1 MKKIMLVVLAVLM
14 LTFAAVSAQ
23 ETQTVTEINWEDVA
37 EIAAEVDSEAQ
48 FFLIGETGMAMW
60 IPSVFHDVELT
71 QEDVDAGMV
80 AFLSTEDADAFVTVM
95 FMDLEGSTFDDVY
108 ANILADSDYTEVEQG
123 ISNGLPAITYTYEEG
138 DTMTVAFVNDEGGVL
153 QFMFSPKSN
162 EGFAAVASF
171 MMASIQIAE

>member
-1 MKKIMLVVLAVLM
+1 MLVVLAVLM

-23 ETQTVTEINWEDVA
+23 ETQTVVELNWEDFA
-37 EIAAEVDSEAQ
+37 DTAAEVDSDGQ
-48 FFLIGETGMAMW
+48 FFYVGDTGMAMW

-108 ANILADSDYTEVEQG
+108 ANILADSDYTEVDLSV
-123 ISNGLPAITYTYEEG
+123 INGLPAITYAYEEN
-138 DTMTVAFVNDEGGVL
+138 DTIIAAFVNDEGGVL

-162 EGFAAVASF
+162 EGFAAVAF
-171 MMASIQIAE
+171 IMMASIQIAE

>member
-23 ETQTVTEINWEDVA
+23 ETETVVKLNWEDF
-37 EIAAEVDSEAQ
+37 AEVAVELDSDAQ
-48 FFLIGETGMAMW
+48 FFYVGDTGLAMW
-60 IPSVFHDVELT
+60 IPTAFHDVELT

-80 AFLSTEDADAFVTVM
+80 AFLATEDADAFVTIM
-95 FMDLEGSTFDDVY
+95 FMDLKGSTFDDVY
-108 ANILADSDYTEVEQG
+108 ANILADSTYTEVDKG
-123 ISNGLPAITYTYEEG
+123 VVNGLPAITYVYEEG
-138 DTMTVAFVNDEGGVL
+138 DTMTLALINDEGGVL

-162 EGFAAVASF
+162 EGFALVASI

>member
-1 MKKIMLVVLAVLM
+1 MLVVLAVLM

-37 EIAAEVDSEAQ
+37 EIAAEVDSEGQ
-48 FFLIGETGMAMW
+48 FFLIGETGMSMW
-60 IPSVFHDVELT
+60 IPSIFHDVELT

-80 AFLSTEDADAFVTVM
+80 AFLSTEEADAFVTVM

-108 ANILADSDYTEVEQG
+108 ENILADSDYTEVDKG
-123 ISNGLPAITYTYEEG
+123 IINGLPAISYVYEEG